1 MTRYI
6 DVDAI
11 VEEMDRYLE
20 QCTKVG
26 IVVDGETCFYKVNEL
41 LAYAPTADV
50 VEVVRCKDCCH
61 IFDGDC
67 PITWEKTDDDFCS
80 YGERRE

>member
-1 MTRYI
+1 MSRVIRSYI
-6 DVDAI
+6 VDI
-11 VEEMDRYLE
+11 VETDDVIY
-20 QCTKVG
+20 CDK
-26 IVVDGETCFYKVNEL
+26 DGHLTYNIEADKNEL
-41 LAYAPTADV
+41 
-50 VEVVRCKDCCH
+50 VRCKDCCH